1 MINTKRHISI
11 SVSQNNVKSRE
22 AQIPPNKAKNY
33 RFNGDNFSVE
43 SGYGLASFFGK

>member
-1 MINTKRHISI
+1 MISTKRYIQI
-11 SVSQNNVKSRE
+11 SVSESNVKSRE

-43 SGYGLASFFGK
+43 SGYGLASSIGK